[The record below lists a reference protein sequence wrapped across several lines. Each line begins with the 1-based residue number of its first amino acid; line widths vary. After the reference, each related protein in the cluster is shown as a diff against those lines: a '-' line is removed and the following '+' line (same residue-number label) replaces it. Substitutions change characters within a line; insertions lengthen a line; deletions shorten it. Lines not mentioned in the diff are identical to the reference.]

1 MRLIINSTNNIYEY
15 HFKASEEGAHP
26 AMLLALAEKMA
37 KISRKNLAAL
47 ELNAGMRSTVV
58 LF

>member
-1 MRLIINSTNNIYEY
+1 
-15 HFKASEEGAHP
+15 
-26 AMLLALAEKMA
+26 MLLALAEKMA

-47 ELNAGMRSTVV
+47 ELNAGKRSTVV